1 MDKQEIRQNAIEFLD
16 KRTKQKDNLVI
27 SRNEAISGLCDFY
40 ETIQASTDQSKLLL
54 ADVIS
59 PLKTDLEKWIDGCEK
74 AAGNLR
80 DIGHAKDAQNFDGQ
94 AAAYWAVKNYLDVNG
109 L

>member
-1 MDKQEIRQNAIEFLD
+1 MNKEQNSNDA
-16 KRTKQKDNLVI
+16 DNQQLNI
-27 SRNEAISGLCDFY
+27 
-40 ETIQASTDQSKLLL
+40 

-59 PLKTDLEKWIDGCEK
+59 RLKTDLDNWIDGCEK

-80 DIGHAKDAQNFDGQ
+80 DVGHAKDAQHFDGQ
-94 AAAYWAVKNYLDVNG
+94 ATAYRAVKNYLDVNG

>member
-1 MDKQEIRQNAIEFLD
+1 MKNEQNS
-16 KRTKQKDNLVI
+16 N
-27 SRNEAISGLCDFY
+27 N
-40 ETIQASTDQSKLLL
+40 IQNQQLNI

-59 PLKTDLEKWIDGCEK
+59 RLKTDLDNWIDGCEK

-80 DIGHAKDAQNFDGQ
+80 DIGHFKDAQNFDGQ
-94 AAAYWAVKNYLDVNG
+94 ATAYLAVKNYLDVNG

>member
-1 MDKQEIRQNAIEFLD
+1 MCRNKEKEQYEI
-16 KRTKQKDNLVI
+16 
-27 SRNEAISGLCDFY
+27 
-40 ETIQASTDQSKLLL
+40 

-59 PLKTDLEKWIDGCEK
+59 RLKTDLDNWIDGCEK

-80 DIGHAKDAQNFDGQ
+80 DIGHFKEAQNFDGQ
-94 AAAYWAVKNYLDVNG
+94 ATAYWAVKNYLDVNG

>member
-1 MDKQEIRQNAIEFLD
+1 MNKEE
-16 KRTKQKDNLVI
+16 KQKAFEKFWNADNQQLNI
-27 SRNEAISGLCDFY
+27 
-40 ETIQASTDQSKLLL
+40 

-59 PLKTDLEKWIDGCEK
+59 RLKTDLDNWIDGCEK

-80 DIGHAKDAQNFDGQ
+80 DIGHFKEAQNFDGQ
-94 AAAYWAVKNYLDVNG
+94 ATAYWAVKNYLDVNG

>member
-1 MDKQEIRQNAIEFLD
+1 MNKEQNLEDKD
-16 KRTKQKDNLVI
+16 KALHI
-27 SRNEAISGLCDFY
+27 
-40 ETIQASTDQSKLLL
+40 

-59 PLKTDLEKWIDGCEK
+59 RLKTDLDKWIDGCEK

-80 DIGHAKDAQNFDGQ
+80 DIGHGKEAQNFDGK
-94 AAAYWAVKNYLDVNG
+94 ATAYWAVKNYLDVNG